1 MERFSMKE
9 VIKQKYGEPEKSQ
22 KSARLTKRV
31 SENAEKKENGKYI
44 TKIVDGV
51 KYMILK

>member
-1 MERFSMKE
+1 MERFSMRE

-31 SENAEKKENGKYI
+31 SNSVEKKENGGYCRI
-44 TKIVDGV
+44 
-51 KYMILK
+51 